1 MTNALVLPIVI
12 NCTPQLLYNLK
23 MLIRQDL
30 KAGKYLL
37 HLQLHNLTKTLL
49 LSKYF
54 ECLEGNECRNCEI
67 RKCYDG
73 N

>member
-54 ECLEGNECRNCEI
+54 
-67 RKCYDG
+67 
-73 N
+73 